1 MKRSFLV
8 AALLLLPSA
17 ALAGGAQNAQP
28 RTVAPF
34 GAPRA
39 LAANSPVK
47 PGQTWI
53 LSGTTASGQK
63 VNRQIVLSKKAP
75 TWDDGWDFDGDV
87 GPFSYNPEDG
97 TIFAGDVMTGMMND
111 GDMLAC
117 FGFLKGMVGGG
128 ALLAGSLDEIS
139 TELEKLDEDLP
150 DPKSAEEAVAI
161 MRGAGVK
168 VGTCTLTL
176 KK

>member
-1 MKRSFLV
+1 MLRSLL
-8 AALLLLPSA
+8 AASLLFLPSVA
-17 ALAGGAQNAQP
+17 VAGSGQNAQP
-28 RTVAPF
+28 RAVAPF
-34 GAPRA
+34 GAPRV

-47 PGQTWI
+47 PGQTWV
-53 LSGTTASGQK
+53 LSGITASGQK
-63 VNRQIVLSKKAP
+63 VSRQIVLSKKAP

-111 GDMLAC
+111 SDVLAC
-117 FGFLKGMVGGG
+117 FGFLKGMVGSG
-128 ALLAGSLDEIS
+128 ALLAGSLDEID
-139 TELEKLDEDLP
+139 TELQKLDEDLP
-150 DPKSAEEAVAI
+150 DPKTAAEAVAT
-161 MRGAGVK
+161 MRGAGMK